1 MALIEVKFPGGV
13 RVDAHMKGH
22 VISTDQPVHAG
33 GDGSAPAPFDLFLSS
48 IATCAGIYA
57 LSFCQHKGISS
68 EGLALTMDTVKNPE
82 TKMIE
87 KVNLNLT
94 LPDGFPEKYKT
105 AIMRSMDLCS
115 VKKHMF
121 NPPEFEI
128 FAE

>member
-1 MALIEVKFPGGV
+1 
-13 RVDAHMKGH
+13 
-22 VISTDQPVHAG
+22 
-33 GDGSAPAPFDLFLSS
+33 
-48 IATCAGIYA
+48 
-57 LSFCQHKGISS
+57 
-68 EGLALTMDTVKNPE
+68 MDTVKNPE

-105 AIMRSMDLCS
+105 AITRSMDLCS

-128 FAE
+128 FAEQGKGIIREVFKETV